1 MSLNWTFIG
10 LSITSSWGNGHATT
24 FRALIKS
31 LAKAGH
37 TVTFLERD
45 EEWYASN
52 RDMPNPPFCRTIL
65 YKDTADLQSTH
76 EAAVAEADVVI
87 VGSYVRD
94 GVAIIDW
101 ARQIS
106 TGAFA
111 FYDIDTPVTLA
122 KLERGDFEYLHPRQ
136 ISVFDLYCSFSGGYA
151 LEVLASSYGARRPRA
166 LYCSVDADL
175 YFPEENPAQWDLGY
189 LGTYSRDRQPV
200 LDKLLIRPAI
210 TMPTGRFVVAG
221 PQYPDSIRWPQNV
234 HRVHHLPP
242 DQHRRFYSSQR
253 FTLNVTRA
261 DMIQMGHSPSV
272 RLFEAAAC
280 GVPVISDKWR
290 GLNDV
295 FTLGEEI
302 LTVDTPQ
309 EVAQILS
316 EMDEPTRRAIGHKA
330 RQRVL
335 QEHTSEKRA
344 EQLVSYVKEVLPSRT
359 KAADEIVSA
368 VRR

>member
-1 MSLNWTFIG
+1 MRLNWTFIG

-31 LAKAGH
+31 LAAAGH
-37 TVTFLERD
+37 DVTFLERD

-52 RDMPNPPFCRTIL
+52 RDMPNPSFCKTIL
-65 YKDTADLQSTH
+65 YKDLQELQTRH
-76 EAAVAEADVVI
+76 EAAVADADVVI

-94 GVAIIDW
+94 GVAVIDW

-106 TGAFA
+106 TGAFG

-122 KLERGDFEYLHPRQ
+122 KLERADYEYLHPRQ
-136 ISVFDLYCSFSGGYA
+136 IPEFDLYCSFSGGYA
-151 LEVLASSYGARRPRA
+151 LKVLASSYGAQRPRA
-166 LYCSVDADL
+166 LYCSVDASL
-175 YFPEENPAQWDLGY
+175 YFPEESELQWDLGY
-189 LGTYSRDRQPV
+189 LGTYSDDRQPV
-200 LDKLLIRPAI
+200 VDKLLIKPAI
-210 TMPTGRFVVAG
+210 AMPTARFVVAG

-234 HRVHHLPP
+234 ERINHLPP

-280 GVPVISDKWR
+280 GVPVISDRWR

-295 FTLGEEI
+295 FTVGEEI
-302 LTVDTPQ
+302 LTVENSR
-309 EVAQILS
+309 EVSAILS
-316 EMDEPTRRAIGHKA
+316 EMDENTRRSIGRKA
-330 RQRVL
+330 RARVL
-335 QEHTSEKRA
+335 AEHTSEKRA
-344 EQLVSYVKEVLPSRT
+344 EQLVGYVKEVLPTRT
-359 KAADEIVSA
+359 KAADAIVSA
-368 VRR
+368 ARR